1 MVNRAFLFL
10 LCVIIYL
17 QNSCLVS
24 QERQPGSLEKITLT
38 FDGVPVEFNFR
49 YCPPG
54 KIANNINGEDVKIA
68 GTDIVIPNSITIDRF
83 FMLENEL
90 SIKQFYAAM
99 GQESFQKH
107 VDYINNLASL
117 GPAAKKAYEPI
128 TTILDDQTSD
138 KPITCVWLD
147 DAVTICTSLSQVAQ
161 EQLLRPTSI
170 EALEFRLP
178 GIQEWRYAAL
188 ANSDATKKVG
198 NYLFNRWPT
207 INDFSA
213 KERIKFLEIL
223 SDIDSQT
230 WPRSKAGLS
239 QMPSQNQFEILLQTL
254 ARTPSPD
261 ALPFIL
267 AVLNKVIYKSA
278 VNLEATREITGTEN
292 SLLNDWNLVNLHSNV
307 TELVLTSTSTS
318 ALKNDWELLRDYV
331 GDLQQIEDLDEIEE
345 LKNIKTA
352 LMGSFF
358 NYAAQTK
365 TFFKNKQ
372 AYQYTVWGAMS
383 WDSQTD
389 KLKPDSADKRGFE
402 SSVDEYNAGMRLV
415 LRRAVRPDWFVVVRD
430 SAGLG
435 GNREGQIGEIFAD
448 HRDVVT
454 RNALP
459 EMKPIYDLA
468 LETYEG
474 LAHYENGDYATAV
487 QTIKTPA
494 ETDEGKLYNTLLKSL
509 IAKDQSLL
517 NN

>member
-1 MVNRAFLFL
+1 MYF
-10 LCVIIYL
+10 

-24 QERQPGSLEKITLT
+24 QERQPGSLETITLM

-54 KIANNINGEDVKIA
+54 KIAKNING
-68 GTDIVIPNSITIDRF
+68 TDTEIGGITISNSITIDRF

-99 GQESFQKH
+99 GQEAFQKH
-107 VDYINNLASL
+107 VDYINNEASR
-117 GPAAKKAYEPI
+117 GPGAKKAYEPI
-128 TTILDDQTSD
+128 TTILEDQTSD

-147 DAVTICTSLSQVAQ
+147 DAVTIGTSLSQVAQ

-178 GIQEWRYAAL
+178 GIYEWRYAAL

-198 NYLFNRWPT
+198 NYLFNRWPA
-207 INDFSA
+207 IEEFSRT
-213 KERIKFLEIL
+213 ERVKYLEIL
-223 SDIDSQT
+223 SDIDSET
-230 WPRSKAGLS
+230 WTRSKTGLS
-239 QMPSQNQFEILLQTL
+239 QMPSQNQFENLLQTL
-254 ARTPSPD
+254 AQAPNPN
-261 ALPFIL
+261 ALPFVL
-267 AVLNKVIYKSA
+267 AVLNKVIYEDA
-278 VNLEATREITGTEN
+278 VDLEASRGITASEN
-292 SLLNDWNLVNLHSNV
+292 SRLNGWNLANLHSNV
-307 TELVLTSTSTS
+307 TELVLTSSSTS

-331 GDLQQIEDLDEIEE
+331 VDLQQIEDLEEIEE

-358 NYAAQTK
+358 NYQAQTK
-365 TFFKNKQ
+365 SFFERKQ
-372 AYQYTVWGAMS
+372 WYQYTVWGAMS
-383 WDSQTD
+383 WDWQTE
-389 KLKPDSADKRGFE
+389 KLKPDSADILGFE
-402 SSVDEYNAGMRLV
+402 SSVDDYNAGMRLV
-415 LRRAVRPDWFVVVRD
+415 LRRAIRPDWFVMIRD

-468 LETYEG
+468 IETYEG
-474 LAHYENGDYATAV
+474 LAHYENGDYVTAV